1 MGTTLNSDTH
11 YLEQGIIVSEGAVT
25 SLTCQ
30 SWPYFCMKSNAS
42 MKSITSNSIH
52 SYSFSIVD
60 KEYKIK
66 GTNIGKK
73 CDTQQS
79 IKNVALIIMICGI
92 MKHKDT

>member
-1 MGTTLNSDTH
+1 MFWFGPRLPKF
-11 YLEQGIIVSEGAVT
+11 VSIFV
-25 SLTCQ
+25 
-30 SWPYFCMKSNAS
+30 KSKATI
-42 MKSITSNSIH
+42 KFIRSNSIH

-66 GTNIGKK
+66 GTNIRKK